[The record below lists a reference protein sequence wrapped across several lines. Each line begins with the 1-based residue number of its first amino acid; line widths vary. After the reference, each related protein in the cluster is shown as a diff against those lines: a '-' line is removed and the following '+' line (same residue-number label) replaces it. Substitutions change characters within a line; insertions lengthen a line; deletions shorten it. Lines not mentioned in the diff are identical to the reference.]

1 MEVDPST
8 LHPLSEHDLI
18 LLSCPVNQ
26 VTVRRFEEH
35 IFHVKA
41 GQFILWRFST
51 LDFDIGFSVE
61 MNNEI
66 KVPVTRYK
74 SHEKIICGTLEAQQN
89 AICKL
94 KWDNS
99 YAKLRT
105 KQLSWVAKVV
115 NPEEYHTAKLQARE
129 LPPNATAKD
138 AEIFCIYIINQTNAY
153 AAAYKPNIAFFESF
167 GYEGIQALIHT
178 ISSIPDD
185 IPIIL
190 DNKRGDIDTTAQAYA
205 YSAYDVLLADA
216 VTLSPYMGWDSIKPF
231 VTNQYD
237 NKAAF
242 ILCKTS
248 NQSSIDIQDQRL
260 FNGEK
265 VYEHVAK
272 LCSNWNKTLTN
283 SNIGIVVGAT
293 DTQALQTIRKLVPDI
308 WILCPGVGAQGGDA
322 KSVCLSGLRISPY
335 FFNAGLFDCGL
346 SMSLLGRYYAEAIR
360 QSGIEFDVIFGP
372 AYKGIPLATAVSIAW
387 YHLYDENKDVAYNRK
402 EVKDH
407 GEGGSLVG
415 ASINNRRVL
424 IVDDVITAG
433 TAIRESVELLQSNQ
447 ALLVAVVVSL
457 DRQEKVTEDSNVSA
471 IQQVSS
477 LFNVPVISI
486 ITLKN
491 LIAFVSSNSTNTEL
505 SNNLTS
511 IQEYRDRYGVDY

>member
-1 MEVDPST
+1 MSSNINFIDKLEKRIKKSNSLLCIGLDP
-8 LHPLSEHDLI
+8 
-18 LLSCPVNQ
+18 
-26 VTVRRFEEH
+26 H
-35 IFHVKA
+35 I
-41 GQFILWRFST
+41 S
-51 LDFDIGFSVE
+51 
-61 MNNEI
+61 
-66 KVPVTRYK
+66 
-74 SHEKIICGTLEAQQN
+74 
-89 AICKL
+89 
-94 KWDNS
+94 
-99 YAKLRT
+99 
-105 KQLSWVAKVV
+105 QLPA
-115 NPEEYHTAKLQARE
+115 NP
-129 LPPNATAKD
+129 TAKD
-138 AEIFCIYIINQTNAY
+138 AEIFCINIINQTNIY

-178 ISSIPDD
+178 ISCIPDD

-205 YSAYDVLLADA
+205 HSSYDVLLADA

-231 VTNQYD
+231 VTNKYN

-248 NQSSIDIQDQRL
+248 NQSSIDVQDQRL

-272 LCSNWNKTLTN
+272 LCSSWNKSFTN

-293 DTQALQTIRKLVPDI
+293 DTNALQTIRKLVPDI

-322 KSVCLSGLRISPY
+322 ESVCLSGLRSDNSGLIISVSRSISSASNMATAAETLRNEINKYRINNQSYNNSNNELKTYQSEFINFSISKNVLKFGSYKLKSGRISPY

-360 QSGIEFDVIFGP
+360 QTGIQFDVIFGP

-387 YHLYDENKDVAYNRK
+387 YHLYNENKDVAYNRK
-402 EVKDH
+402 EIKDH

-457 DRQEKVTEDSNVSA
+457 DRQEKVTEDSTESA

-477 LFNVPVISI
+477 LYNVPVISI

-491 LIAFVSSNSTNTEL
+491 LITFVTINSTNSEI

-511 IQEYRDRYGVDY
+511 IQEYRDRYGVEY